1 MRALERDTL
10 QLFFGSLVAL
20 FVVALLQSNAHA
32 AIKKIDCQTAFGEK
46 TFTIQESTIAFH
58 KEQESGR
65 SISSVLEAQTQRTFK
80 GFRKVLY
87 VNGNKHLITIKNVQR
102 FDNSEDYLAVTSPRG
117 HKMTY
122 PLSCSSAE

>member
-1 MRALERDTL
+1 MRVLERDTL

-20 FVVALLQSNAHA
+20 FIVAFFQNNAHA
-32 AIKKIDCQTAFGEK
+32 AIKTIDCETAFGEK

-58 KEQESGR
+58 KEVSGR
-65 SISSVLEAQTQRTFK
+65 SISSVLEAQTQRTYK

-87 VNGNKHLITIKNVQR
+87 VNGNKHLISIKNVNK
-102 FDNSEDYLAVTSPRG
+102 FDNSEDFLAVTSPRG

-122 PLSCSSAE
+122 PLSCSSEG